1 MAFVEN
7 HDVIGYALRAH
18 HIEEE
23 MIKSTDGKYLKDGKV
38 KEQAIHD
45 IKKKSILDDRV
56 ENLVKHDHCL
66 FEKRCFSDEYEFS
79 FEDLLDPDE
88 EYNGGLLFNMFKLN
102 PYDAYGFENIA
113 KYNDYFRVTKLSVH
127 FASNA
132 DSNFAPIILKYIP
145 PNVDKEITPQICLQA
160 TKTATSKDGAYMSL
174 IMPDCMIHMI
184 ESENGL
190 GRKSEEP
197 KETVLPYLSDSLLC
211 LNVDGYK
218 YDYGTF
224 VFYTR
229 NPNQRVTFTL
239 FWEIDYYSGVNYIN
253 IKESGTIHDKIQ
265 VAKIGSTFRHSERD
279 YGMEYPGE
287 SVSTKSET
295 SVSTGNG
302 VVIKSRRKGN

>member
-7 HDVIGYALRAH
+7 HDIIGYVLKADKMKKDM
-18 HIEEE
+18 IE
-23 MIKSTDGKYLKDGKV
+23 STDGKYVKDSKV

-45 IKKKSILDDRV
+45 IKKKSILDDRI
-56 ENLVKHDHCL
+56 ENLVKHDHSL

-79 FEDLLDPDE
+79 FEDLLEPDE
-88 EYNGGLLFNMFKLN
+88 EYNGGLLFNKFRLN

-145 PNVDKEITPQICLQA
+145 PTVGREITPQICMQA

-174 IMPDCMIHMI
+174 IMPDCLIRMNN
-184 ESENGL
+184 ENG
-190 GRKSEEP
+190 EEEAIIP
-197 KETVLPYLSDSLLC
+197 CLNRELLC

-218 YDYGTF
+218 FDYGTF

-229 NPNQRVTFTL
+229 NPAQKVTFTL

-253 IKESGTIHDKIQ
+253 IKEPEHGLGESKIK
-265 VAKIGSTFRHSERD
+265 VAKIGSTFSRKDDGYSE
-279 YGMEYPGE
+279 EIVQP
-287 SVSTKSET
+287 TKP
-295 SVSTGNG
+295 
-302 VVIKSRRKGN
+302 KRKAN

>member
-7 HDVIGYALRAH
+7 HDVISYALKAY
-18 HIEEE
+18 HIEED

-160 TKTATSKDGAYMSL
+160 TKTASSKDGAYMSL

-190 GRKSEEP
+190 GRTSEES

-211 LNVDGYK
+211 LNVNGYK

-253 IKESGTIHDKIQ
+253 IKESGTI
-265 VAKIGSTFRHSERD
+265 
-279 YGMEYPGE
+279 GE
-287 SVSTKSET
+287 ILPCSQSAACCCPCLWRLRL
-295 SVSTGNG
+295 
-302 VVIKSRRKGN
+302 SRARC

>member
-7 HDVIGYALRAH
+7 HDVISYALRAH

-23 MIKSTDGKYLKDGKV
+23 MIESTDGKYLKDGKT

-66 FEKRCFSDEYEFS
+66 FEKRCFSDEYEVS
-79 FEDLLDPDE
+79 FEDLLEPDE

-174 IMPDCMIHMI
+174 IMPDCMIRMVGN
-184 ESENGL
+184 ENGL
-190 GRKSEEP
+190 DRRSEES

-253 IKESGTIHDKIQ
+253 IKESGKIADKIQ
-265 VAKIGSTFRHSERD
+265 VAKIGSTFRHSG
-279 YGMEYPGE
+279 YGMEYSEE
-287 SVSTKSET
+287 SVSTKSE
-295 SVSTGNG
+295 SSTG
-302 VVIKSRRKGN
+302 VSKLRRKGN

>member
-18 HIEEE
+18 HIEKE
-23 MIKSTDGKYLKDGKV
+23 MIESTDGKYLKDGKT

-174 IMPDCMIHMI
+174 IMPDCMIHMV
-184 ESENGL
+184 ESE
-190 GRKSEEP
+190 

-253 IKESGTIHDKIQ
+253 IKESGKIGDKIQ
-265 VAKIGSTFRHSERD
+265 VAKIGSTFRHSEHD
-279 YGMEYPGE
+279 YGMEYSRE
-287 SVSTKSET
+287 SMTGKSE
-295 SVSTGNG
+295 SSNG
-302 VVIKSRRKGN
+302 VKPRRKGN

>member
-23 MIKSTDGKYLKDGKV
+23 MIESTDGKYLKDGKT

-160 TKTATSKDGAYMSL
+160 TKTASSKDGAYMSL

-184 ESENGL
+184 E
-190 GRKSEEP
+190 
-197 KETVLPYLSDSLLC
+197 
-211 LNVDGYK
+211 NV
-218 YDYGTF
+218 
-224 VFYTR
+224 
-229 NPNQRVTFTL
+229 
-239 FWEIDYYSGVNYIN
+239 
-253 IKESGTIHDKIQ
+253 
-265 VAKIGSTFRHSERD
+265 
-279 YGMEYPGE
+279 
-287 SVSTKSET
+287 
-295 SVSTGNG
+295 
-302 VVIKSRRKGN
+302 

>member
-174 IMPDCMIHMI
+174 IMPDCMIRMVGN
-184 ESENGL
+184 ENGL
-190 GRKSEEP
+190 GRRSEES

-253 IKESGTIHDKIQ
+253 IKESGKIGDKIQ
-265 VAKIGSTFRHSERD
+265 VAKIGSTFRHSG
-279 YGMEYPGE
+279 YGMEYSEE
-287 SVSTKSET
+287 SITGKSES
-295 SVSTGNG
+295 SVSTGSG
-302 VVIKSRRKGN
+302 VSKLRRKGN

>member
-23 MIKSTDGKYLKDGKV
+23 MIESTDGKYLKDGKT

-79 FEDLLDPDE
+79 FEDLLEPDE

-184 ESENGL
+184 END
-190 GRKSEEP
+190 

-253 IKESGTIHDKIQ
+253 IKESGKISDKIQ
-265 VAKIGSTFRHSERD
+265 VAKIGSTFRHSEHD
-279 YGMEYPGE
+279 YGMEYSEE
-287 SVSTKSET
+287 SVSTRSE
-295 SVSTGNG
+295 SSMSTGNG
-302 VVIKSRRKGN
+302 VSKLRRKGN